1 MSVWMWL
8 GVALVG
14 GAGALARALVELWVS
29 HHERGPFPT
38 GVLVVNVTGA
48 VALGLVT
55 GLGLHG
61 DALVLA
67 GAATLGAYTTFSTW
81 MLDSERLALQGRHRL
96 ATLNVAVGLGLGLA
110 AVTLGRLIG

>member
-1 MSVWMWL
+1 MSVWAWC
-8 GVALVG
+8 GVALLG

-38 GVLVVNVTGA
+38 GVLVVNIGGA
-48 VALGLVT
+48 LMLGLLT

-67 GAATLGAYTTFSTW
+67 GTATLGAYTTFSTW
-81 MLDSERLALQGRHRL
+81 MLDSERLALGGRHRI
-96 ATLNVAVGLGLGLA
+96 AALNVALSLGLGLA